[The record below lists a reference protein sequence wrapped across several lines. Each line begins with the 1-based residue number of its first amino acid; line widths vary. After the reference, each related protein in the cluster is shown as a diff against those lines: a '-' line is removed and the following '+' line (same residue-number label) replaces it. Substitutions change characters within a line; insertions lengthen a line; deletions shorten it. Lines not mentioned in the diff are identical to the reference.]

1 MTLHSRTGRRR
12 LLVIYNPVAG
22 GRARRRFEAAL
33 KEMRELGVETVLR
46 ETRSSGDAEAFAREA
61 TAEDFDGVVVAG
73 GDGTLNEAVN
83 GLRDLRL
90 PVAVFPFGTGNVLA
104 HEIGMP
110 RSPARLAAIAAAGP
124 VRPISVGEAV
134 FENQPVVRRFLLM
147 TGVGFDAEV
156 VEGLDLGLK
165 RRAGKLAFV
174 WSILKRLWRYRP
186 TEFSVMLEGET
197 GVSEHHAASAV
208 ATKARCYAGP
218 FVLAPAAQL
227 SNRSFQLALF
237 RNAGRRA
244 ALGYLVALAGGFLH
258 RLTDIEFATARAAR
272 FTLPRGAPVQID
284 GDVAG
289 LLPVTIRIAEEP
301 LLLVYPGV

>member
-1 MTLHSRTGRRR
+1 MTLHSDTGRRR
-12 LLVIYNPVAG
+12 ILVIYNPAAG
-22 GRARRRFEAAL
+22 GRARRRFEASL
-33 KEMRELGVETVLR
+33 KEMRQLGLTVVLR
-46 ETRSSGDAEAFAREA
+46 ETQSPGDAELFAREA
-61 TAEDFDGVVVAG
+61 TAADFDAVVVAG

-90 PVAVFPFGTGNVLA
+90 PVAIFPFGTGNVLA

-110 RSPARLAAIAAAGP
+110 RNPAQLAAIATGGP

-134 FENQPVVRRFLLM
+134 FENRPVVRRFLLM

-156 VEGLDLGLK
+156 VEGLDLDLK

-186 TEFSVMLEGET
+186 TEFSVTLEGDA
-197 GVSEHHAASAV
+197 GVSERRAASAV
-208 ATKARCYAGP
+208 ATKARCYGGP
-218 FVLAPAAQL
+218 FVLAPAAHL
-227 SNRSFQLALF
+227 SDRTFQLALF
-237 RNAGRRA
+237 RNGGRRA

-258 RLTDIEFATARAAR
+258 RLTNVEFATARAAR

-289 LLPVTIRIAEEP
+289 PLPVTIRIAEEP
-301 LLLVYPGV
+301 LLLVYPTA